1 MLTCIGNNLEFF
13 AEIRVQLA
21 YANSVSIK
29 LSEYASDFR
38 RKILPQN
45 VTIVNRFLKIY
56 IFVKQKT
63 LPVRHTGGFCLF
75 DIRGVHPIH
84 ESDKMAVVPEISF
97 TLILYRT
104 SNVMSIHFLNFLAEN
119 FA

>member
-1 MLTCIGNNLEFF
+1 MLTRIGNNLEFF

-63 LPVRHTGGFCLF
+63 LPVRHTGGF
-75 DIRGVHPIH
+75 V
-84 ESDKMAVVPEISF
+84 
-97 TLILYRT
+97 Y
-104 SNVMSIHFLNFLAEN
+104 SIFVEYIPYMKVIKWQ
-119 FA
+119 